1 MSNPGSKNELK
12 NIQTNHQKEKGSLW
26 AWIGS
31 VFLWFVTPTGAS
43 ALWEKWL
50 TAREKDSDEQ
60 EAQQKESE
68 PKDSSSQS

>member
-1 MSNPGSKNELK
+1 
-12 NIQTNHQKEKGSLW
+12 
-26 AWIGS
+26 
-31 VFLWFVTPTGAS
+31 
-43 ALWEKWL
+43 LWEKWL